1 MCSSQVHIGVKL
13 KKRTV
18 SHHLFSVCLNLIS
31 VELNRSQMERKPCWV
46 CFDQLGGSWLFTP
59 AFLLVVS
66 QSRSCVCGYCVMAP
80 SRLLDLHLNLQIHL
94 YSVPKWLITTDTHF
108 LWVTTEEW
116 TAPTSGFTQVCY
128 FFMITVF
135 VSQEWEILDSVI
147 STLHWYVYRNPAGTL
162 RMVNKR
168 GCDLHRHEILIICN
182 PDHL

>member
-108 LWVTTEEW
+108 LWVTAEEW
-116 TAPTSGFTQVCY
+116 TAPTSGFTHVIFYDHGVYC
-128 FFMITVF
+128 FPRVRNTWLCDFNIALIRV
-135 VSQEWEILDSVI
+135 QEPSRDIKD
-147 STLHWYVYRNPAGTL
+147 G
-162 RMVNKR
+162 K
-168 GCDLHRHEILIICN
+168 
-182 PDHL
+182 

>member
-31 VELNRSQMERKPCWV
+31 VELNRSQMRRKPCWV

-116 TAPTSGFTQVCY
+116 TAPTSGFTQML
-128 FFMITVF
+128 FFYDHGVYCFPRVRNTWLCDFNIALIRV
-135 VSQEWEILDSVI
+135 QEPSRDIKD
-147 STLHWYVYRNPAGTL
+147 G
-162 RMVNKR
+162 K
-168 GCDLHRHEILIICN
+168 
-182 PDHL
+182 

>member
-18 SHHLFSVCLNLIS
+18 SHHLYSVCLNLIS

-46 CFDQLGGSWLFTP
+46 CFDQLGGLWLFTP

-116 TAPTSGFTQVCY
+116 TAPTSGFTH
-128 FFMITVF
+128 
-135 VSQEWEILDSVI
+135 VI
-147 STLHWYVYRNPAGTL
+147 FLWSRCLLFPKSEKYLTLWFQHCIDTCTGTQQ
-162 RMVNKR
+162 
-168 GCDLHRHEILIICN
+168 GH
-182 PDHL
+182 